1 MHKIQKIILKRL
13 LVKNRQK
20 YSELTQGYSFD
31 DNIVFHLKQ
40 LTNQKY
46 IEKQGTEYQIT
57 AGGVKAV
64 TKFDLGSL
72 EDTGF
77 KTLFLGFICKC
88 GDEYLLKEHT
98 NNNQTFYNIPSGKP
112 NFGENIQDSLVR
124 TFEENTNLK
133 LSAKDFKYISLHLKT
148 VKTPADEILFDD
160 AFAVYEVNITQEQK
174 EKMRLQENIKWFSLE
189 EIKRLS
195 SCWPEIDILL
205 IKKDYTNYLSY
216 EFVSKYVL

>member
-20 YSELTQGYSFD
+20 YSVLTQGYSFE

-57 AGGVKAV
+57 TSGVKVV
-64 TKFDLGSL
+64 TKFDLDSL

-77 KTLFLGFICKC
+77 KTLFLGFVCKC
-88 GDEYLLKEHT
+88 GDEYLLKEHS
-98 NNNQTFYNIPSGKP
+98 NNNQSFYNLHSGKP
-112 NFGENIQDSLVR
+112 NFGENIEDSLIR
-124 TFEENTNLK
+124 TFKENTNLK
-133 LSAKDFKYISLHLKT
+133 LSSKDFKYISLHLKT
-148 VKTPADEILFDD
+148 VKTPTAEILFDD
-160 AFAVYEVNITQEQK
+160 AFTVYEVDITEEQK
-174 EKMRLQENIKWFSLE
+174 AEMKLQKNIKWFSLE
-189 EIKRLS
+189 EIKKLS
-195 SCWPEIDILL
+195 NCWPEVDILL

-216 EFVSKYVL
+216 EFETNYIL

>member
-20 YSELTQGYSFD
+20 YSELIKGYSFE

-40 LTNQKY
+40 LINQGC
-46 IEKQGTEYQIT
+46 IEKHGTEYQIT
-57 AGGVKAV
+57 TSGVK
-64 TKFDLGSL
+64 TITNFDLDSL

-98 NNNQTFYNIPSGKP
+98 NNNQTFYNLPSGKP
-112 NFGENIQDSLVR
+112 SFGESIKDSLVR
-124 TFEENTNLK
+124 TFEKNTNLK

-160 AFAVYEVNITQEQK
+160 AFAVYEVNITEEQK
-174 EKMRLQENIKWFSLE
+174 EETKLQKSIKWFSLE
-189 EIKRLS
+189 EIKKLPN
-195 SCWPEIDILL
+195 CWPEIDILL
-205 IKKDYTNYLSY
+205 IKKDHTNYLSY
-216 EFVSKYVL
+216 EFETNYIL